1 MKRRSAGGI
10 RREDSAD
17 TKRARCVSPCDG
29 GRDENI
35 TADYLTEKLDSRKGR
50 QVHWMC
56 IGKRETQV
64 AHEKSKA
71 RVEASRQTAGK
82 KKR

>member
-1 MKRRSAGGI
+1 MKRRPTGGN
-10 RREDSAD
+10 RRGNSAD

-35 TADYLTEKLDSRKGR
+35 TADYPTEKWDSRKGR

-64 AHEKSKA
+64 DPS
-71 RVEASRQTAGK
+71 G
-82 KKR
+82 